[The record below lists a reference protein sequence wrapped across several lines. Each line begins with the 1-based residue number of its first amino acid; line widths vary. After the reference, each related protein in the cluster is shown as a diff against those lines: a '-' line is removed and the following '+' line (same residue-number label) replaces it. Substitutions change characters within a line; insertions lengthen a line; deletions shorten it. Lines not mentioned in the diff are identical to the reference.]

1 MMTFRNTALLL
12 IFFVLFSCKT
22 TNEITYTNL
31 AATYDADTNLK
42 IEGYRVF
49 HENDSISRVYLSYS
63 TAALKYIQPPGKDY
77 FRSNYSFSY
86 KLFDD
91 YESSKILDEN
101 VFVMSDSL
109 FYKKPE
115 VLNLEFAVK
124 AYSSGTYLL
133 EIRFNDLNADNSILY
148 PIKLDKQNLNK
159 SQNFLPRDEDGKII
173 LNNWISWKDRFTLE
187 IRNHD
192 IDKLY
197 VNYYNLDF
205 PYAAPPFSQARP
217 LVYDNSPENTF
228 SIKVENGVTQP
239 MQFAGEGFYQFRSD
253 TSANHGITLFRFH
266 DYYPDLRKPEL
277 LAPPLRYLTSN
288 KEFEKLMNAPDI
300 KMAVDSFWIE
310 TAGSE
315 ERAKELIEN
324 YYARVIDANRF
335 FTSHKEG
342 WKTDRGMIYIIFGK
356 PRMVYR
362 RTDIETWIYGEQGNR
377 VYQTFDFIR
386 AINPFTTNDYELQRD
401 PDYKAQW
408 YNAILYW
415 RQ

>member
-1 MMTFRNTALLL
+1 MTSRITL
-12 IFFVLFSCKT
+12 IFLFFFGLFSCKT

-31 AATYDADTNLK
+31 AATYDAASVLQ

-49 HENDSISRVYLSYS
+49 HENDSITRVYLNYS
-63 TAALKYIQPPGKDY
+63 TAALKYVQPTGKDY

-86 KLFDD
+86 QLFDD

-101 VFVMSDSL
+101 TFILSDSL
-109 FYKKPE
+109 FYKNPE
-115 VLNLEFAVK
+115 ILNLEFAVK
-124 AYSSGTYLL
+124 AYTPGDYLL
-133 EIRFNDLNADNSILY
+133 EIRFNDLNADDYILY
-148 PIKLDKQNLNK
+148 PAKVDKR
-159 SQNFLPRDEDGKII
+159 SYVSAQNFLPQDEHEKVL
-173 LNNWISWKDRFTLE
+173 LNNWISWKDKFAVKCGNQDLS
-187 IRNHD
+187 
-192 IDKLY
+192 KLY

-205 PYAAPPFSQARP
+205 PVAAPPFSQARP
-217 LVYDNSPENTF
+217 QVHDNSPENSFTVN
-228 SIKVENGVTQP
+228 VENGITET
-239 MQFAGEGFYQFRSD
+239 MQIAKEGFYQFRAD
-253 TSANHGITLFRFH
+253 TSSQGGITLFRFH
-266 DYYPDLRKPEL
+266 DYYPDIRRPEL
-277 LAPPLRYLTSN
+277 MAPALRYLTSN

-300 KMAVDSFWIE
+300 KQAVDSFWIE
-310 TAGSE
+310 TAGSK

-324 YYARVIDANRF
+324 YYARVVDANRF

-356 PRMVYR
+356 PSQVYR

-386 AINPFTTNDYELQRD
+386 AINPFTVNDYELQRD